1 MPIEVKPV
9 ANRSERRRFIHLPAR
24 LHRDHARWMPPIWM
38 DERAWLDPRKNR
50 AFSYCD
56 TTLALA
62 WLDGRIVGR
71 VMGIINRRHNEH
83 TGERTARFS
92 CLESTPDPAV
102 THALLEYVE
111 DWARTH
117 GMNRVIGPFG
127 FNDQDPEGFLIEG
140 FEHEPTIVTYYN
152 FPWLIDHVEAAGYGK
167 EVDYFVYHVPVQKE
181 VPRLMARIA
190 ERAERRGFREVGLQ
204 NRRELKKYLMPVLRL
219 LDETFVGIYGF
230 SPLDDDELNDL
241 ARKFLPIIDVRF
253 VKVVVKDDDVVGFM
267 VGIPN
272 MYEGIVRAGGRLFP
286 FGFLHILRAAKRT
299 KQLDLLLGGIREK
312 HRGAGID
319 ALMGREMTKS
329 ALAAGFE
336 WYDSHHELESN
347 TRVRAEMERWGGRIY
362 KKYRIFGKRIG
373 ADSGSGS
380 GGF

>member
-1 MPIEVKPV
+1 MPVELRPV
-9 ANRSERRRFIHLPAR
+9 ANRSELRRFIHLPAV
-24 LHRDHARWMPPIWM
+24 LHADHPLWMPPIWM
-38 DERAWLDPRKNR
+38 DERAWFDPKRNR

-56 TTLALA
+56 TTQMLA
-62 WLDGRIVGR
+62 WQDGRPVGR
-71 VMGIINRRHNEH
+71 IMGIINRRHNEH
-83 TGERTARFS
+83 AGERTARFS
-92 CLESTPDPAV
+92 CLESTADPAV
-102 THALLEYVE
+102 SHALLAHVE
-111 DWARTH
+111 DWARAR
-117 GMNRVIGPFG
+117 GMDKVVGPFG

-152 FPWLIDHVEAAGYGK
+152 FPYIIDHLDAAGYGK

-181 VPRLMARIA
+181 VPALMARIA
-190 ERAERRGFREVGLQ
+190 ERAERRGFREVGLK
-204 NRRELKKYLMPVLRL
+204 NKRELKKYLMPVLRL

-230 SPLDDDELNDL
+230 SPLDDDELDDL

-253 VKVVVKDDDVVGFM
+253 VKVVVKEDDVVGFT

-272 MYEGIVRAGGRLFP
+272 MYEGIVKSGGRLFP
-286 FGFLHILRAAKRT
+286 FGFVHILRSAKRT

-329 ALAAGFE
+329 AVAAGFE

-347 TRVRAEMERWGGRIY
+347 TRVRAEMERWGGRIW
-362 KKYRIFGKRIG
+362 KKYRIFSK
-373 ADSGSGS
+373 AL
-380 GGF
+380 